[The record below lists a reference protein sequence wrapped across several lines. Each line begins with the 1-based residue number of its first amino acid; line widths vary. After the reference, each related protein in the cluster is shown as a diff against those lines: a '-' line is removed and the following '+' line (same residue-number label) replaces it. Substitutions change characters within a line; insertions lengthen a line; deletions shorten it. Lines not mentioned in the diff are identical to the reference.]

1 MFKSLNLHQKLLI
14 HPHIIRLFHYF
25 EDEQYFY
32 MMYELV
38 DRNMT
43 DLFVKRKK
51 LIEREAFVFF
61 SQIVLALDFLH
72 KKSILHKRLTF
83 ETVLLDLQSNV
94 KLADFGLLI
103 DFSNPTTNSH
113 LSPETLQN
121 HLFTEQN
128 DIWSL
133 GLILYQMT
141 HGHIPFKNGE
151 LKFASFVSDECVDL
165 IKGMLNCVPEE
176 RITMD
181 KIFIHAWMKKYEEVY
196 KTKLKGYIHKEPH
209 EARSNEGAVRNFIPS
224 FLANKPYKRKSSIFE
239 NSKPDFLGSFYN
251 RISFADEGSG
261 IIRVMYKKKKG
272 FFFN

>member
-1 MFKSLNLHQKLLI
+1 MFKSLNVHQKLLI

-61 SQIVLALDFLH
+61 SQMVLALDFLH

-83 ETVLLDLQSNV
+83 ETILLDLQGNV

-103 DFSNPTTNSH
+103 DFSNATALKH

-121 HLFTEQN
+121 HLFTPQN
-128 DIWSL
+128 DIWSA
-133 GLILYQMT
+133 GLILYQMI

-165 IKGMLNCVPEE
+165 IKGMLNFVPEE

-181 KIFIHAWMKKYEEVY
+181 GIFIHAWMKKYEEVY
-196 KTKLKGYIHKEPH
+196 KTKLKGYIHKEQN
-209 EARSNEGAVRNFIPS
+209 EARSSEGAVRNFIPS
-224 FLANKPYKRKSSIFE
+224 FLANKPYKRNSSIFE
-239 NSKPDFLGSFYN
+239 HIKPDFLGSFYN
-251 RISFADEGSG
+251 RISFADEGLE
-261 IIRVMYKKKKG
+261 IILKVIYKKMI
-272 FFFN
+272 FFV